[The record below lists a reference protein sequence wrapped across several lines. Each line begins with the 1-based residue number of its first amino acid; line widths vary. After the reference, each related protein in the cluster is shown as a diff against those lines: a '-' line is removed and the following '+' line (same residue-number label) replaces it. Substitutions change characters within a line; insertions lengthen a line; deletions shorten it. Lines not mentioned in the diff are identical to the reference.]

1 MTYLPAIEI
10 EPNDAANASVIWLHG
25 LGASG
30 DDFSPIVPAL
40 GLDKKPECN
49 GLNIRYIFPH
59 APSIPVSI
67 NGGMSMPAW
76 YDILSMDVERKINEA
91 QFSQSCAQVT
101 QLIEREI
108 QRGVASDKIVIAGFS
123 QGGAIAYQTALSF
136 DKPLAGLMA
145 MSTYIASRH
154 AIKLQEVNKQL
165 PISIYH
171 GTQDNVVPEVLGQQA
186 LELLKG
192 LGFTPSYKSYVM
204 AHNVSPG
211 QIKDISDFIAQALT
225 AKN

>member
-10 EPNDAANASVIWLHG
+10 EPNEAANASVIWLHG

-40 GLDKKPECN
+40 GLGKKPECK
-49 GLNIRYIFPH
+49 GLHIRYIFPH
-59 APSIPVSI
+59 APSIPVSV

-91 QFSQSCAQVT
+91 QFTQSCAQVS

-108 QRGVASDKIVIAGFS
+108 ERGVSSNKIVIAGFS
-123 QGGAIAYQTALSF
+123 QGGAVAYQTALSF
-136 DKPLAGLMA
+136 EKPLAGLMA
-145 MSTYIASRH
+145 MSTYIASKH
-154 AIKLQEVNKQL
+154 AIKLQEVNKKL
-165 PISIYH
+165 PISIFH

-192 LGFTPSYKSYVM
+192 LGYNPNYKTYVM

-211 QIKDISDFIAQALT
+211 QIKDIGNFIAQVLT
-225 AKN
+225 